1 MAIRVT
7 SYLAPSVPARLFEGL
22 AAHLGTAAGVDVEL
36 AFDPARSGPR
46 PGEHAPFT
54 SGRIDLA
61 FMCAT
66 SYVWLTSD
74 PGAPVELLGAAW
86 VPADPRSAG
95 RPVYFADVLAR
106 SGGPTSL
113 EGLPG
118 RAVAYNDD
126 VSLSGYHGL
135 VLALA
140 AAGIDP
146 DAVDLVCSGSH
157 LDSLA
162 LLCDGE
168 VDAAAIDS
176 TVWRR
181 WRRAQPARARGLRWL
196 AALGPY
202 PVQPAVVRADLPAAT
217 RQAVRAALLG
227 AADDPAAAAVLAD
240 AGFDGFV
247 AVGEADYAPLRAHL
261 TGSPPAA
268 LAAS

>member
-1 MAIRVT
+1 M
-7 SYLAPSVPARLFEGL
+7 PARLFEDL
-22 AAHLGTAAGVDVEL
+22 AAYLRTLAGAEVEL
-36 AFDPARSGPR
+36 ELETSRSGPR
-46 PGEHAPFT
+46 AGEHEPFT

-66 SYVWLTSD
+66 SYVWLTAD

-86 VPADPRSAG
+86 VPADPRSRG
-95 RPVYFADVLAR
+95 RPVYFADVVAR
-106 SGGPTSL
+106 AGGPRSL
-113 EGLPG
+113 GELPG
-118 RAVAYNDD
+118 RRVAYNDD

-135 VLALA
+135 ALALA
-140 AAGIDP
+140 GAGIDT
-146 DAVDLVCSGSH
+146 DAVRLVRSGSH